1 MAAFDAA
8 IVEVFGLAE
17 VRITLTKVQVKIPKE
32 AGK

>member
-8 IVEVFGLAE
+8 IKEMFGLAE
-17 VRITLTKVQVKIPKE
+17 MKITFTKDQVTIPKE